1 MFSGKT
7 ANYQDRVIKNVEF
20 WPDINAGEFE
30 ERRQI
35 PASIANA
42 TVVAALLAAI
52 DSVNRDLDTWA
63 DIQCGKGYSTAADVP
78 GPSCDGVNAL
88 TESYKKAVFARA
100 KADLMPE
107 FATVGRRE
115 THPGAESQE
124 TADGLRGEAAQVI
137 RQIMGYA
144 RATVRLL

>member
-63 DIQCGKGYSTAADVP
+63 DIQCGKGYSLP
-78 GPSCDGVNAL
+78 
-88 TESYKKAVFARA
+88 
-100 KADLMPE
+100 
-107 FATVGRRE
+107 
-115 THPGAESQE
+115 H
-124 TADGLRGEAAQVI
+124 
-137 RQIMGYA
+137 
-144 RATVRLL
+144 

>member
-7 ANYQDRVIKNVEF
+7 ANYQDRVIKNVAF

-52 DSVNRDLDTWA
+52 DSVNRDLVAWV
-63 DIQCGKGYSTAADVP
+63 DIQCSKYPTAADVP
-78 GPSCDGVNAL
+78 GPSCEGVNAL

-100 KADLMPE
+100 KADLLPE

-124 TADGLRGEAAQVI
+124 TADSLRGEAAQVI

>member
-1 MFSGKT
+1 MFSGRT
-7 ANYQDRVIKNVEF
+7 ATYQDRVITNVEF

-42 TVVAALLAAI
+42 TVVAALLATI
-52 DSVNRDLDTWA
+52 SSVNRDLDAWV
-63 DIQCGKGYSTAADVP
+63 DIQCSKGYRTAADVP

-100 KADLMPE
+100 KADLLPE
-107 FATVGRRE
+107 FAAVGRRE
-115 THPGAESQE
+115 SHPGAESQE
-124 TADGLRGEAAQVI
+124 TADGLRTEAVQVI
-137 RQIMGYA
+137 RQILGYS
-144 RATVRLL
+144 RASVKLL